1 MRRFLSIIA
10 AASRKFSI
18 PLYLD
23 KYIIMDYDGTKQ
35 KDRQLFL
42 TESIACAAI
51 PERSGR
57 VFFMSHNL
65 LSINAQVSIKINR
78 DTAIFLNKCLENRKI
93 RINTHTHTHTHTHTR
108 ARASRYYKIFNYQRI
123 TEDNSIRLSPTSDNH
138 SSKIQYSSVFSGTKR
153 NGSFV
158 WRYSSNGFSVPE
170 CRQILIYRL
179 YKKATILFKPKMKS
193 CHENYARK

>member
-93 RINTHTHTHTHTHTR
+93 RINTHTHTHTHTQGL
-108 ARASRYYKIFNYQRI
+108 ARQDI
-123 TEDNSIRLSPTSDNH
+123 TKYLIIKGLRRTIPSGYPRPSIIIHQKYSIPPCFQERSGMEVLSGDIHPTGFPCLNVARFLYTGY
-138 SSKIQYSSVFSGTKR
+138 IKR
-153 NGSFV
+153 PPYCLN
-158 WRYSSNGFSVPE
+158 
-170 CRQILIYRL
+170 L
-179 YKKATILFKPKMKS
+179 K
-193 CHENYARK
+193 

>member
-93 RINTHTHTHTHTHTR
+93 RINTHTHTHKG
-108 ARASRYYKIFNYQRI
+108 SRVKILQNI
-123 TEDNSIRLSPTSDNH
+123 
-138 SSKIQYSSVFSGTKR
+138 
-153 NGSFV
+153 
-158 WRYSSNGFSVPE
+158 
-170 CRQILIYRL
+170 
-179 YKKATILFKPKMKS
+179 
-193 CHENYARK
+193 

>member
-1 MRRFLSIIA
+1 MRRFLSIITV
-10 AASRKFSI
+10 ASRKFSI

-35 KDRQLFL
+35 EDRQPIL
-42 TESIACAAI
+42 TKNVACAAI

-65 LSINAQVSIKINR
+65 LSINAQASIKINR

-93 RINTHTHTHTHTHTR
+93 RIYTHTHTR

-123 TEDNSIRLSPTSDNH
+123 TEDNSVRLSPTYDNH
-138 SSKIQYSSVFSGTKR
+138 SSEIQYSSVFSGTKR

-158 WRYSSNGFSVPE
+158 WRYSSNGFPVPE
-170 CRQILIYRL
+170 CRQILIYSL
-179 YKKATILFKPKMKS
+179 YKKTTTQFEPKMKS
-193 CHENYARK
+193 YHENYTCK

>member
-1 MRRFLSIIA
+1 MRRFLSIITV
-10 AASRKFSI
+10 ASRKFSI

-35 KDRQLFL
+35 EDRQPIL
-42 TESIACAAI
+42 TKNVACAAI

-65 LSINAQVSIKINR
+65 LSINAQASIKINR
-78 DTAIFLNKCLENRKI
+78 DTAIFPNKCLENRKI
-93 RINTHTHTHTHTHTR
+93 RINTHTHTHTR

-123 TEDNSIRLSPTSDNH
+123 TEDNSVRLFSAFDNH
-138 SSKIQYSSVFSGTKR
+138 SSEIQYSTVFSGTKR

-170 CRQILIYRL
+170 CRQILIYSL
-179 YKKATILFKPKMKS
+179 YKKATTLFKPKMKS
-193 CHENYARK
+193 CHENYAHK

>member
-1 MRRFLSIIA
+1 MRRFLSIITV
-10 AASRKFSI
+10 ASRKFSI

-35 KDRQLFL
+35 EDRQPIL
-42 TESIACAAI
+42 TKNVACAAI

-65 LSINAQVSIKINR
+65 LSINAQASIKINR
-78 DTAIFLNKCLENRKI
+78 DTAIFLN
-93 RINTHTHTHTHTHTR
+93 TR

-123 TEDNSIRLSPTSDNH
+123 TEDNSVRLFSAFDNH
-138 SSKIQYSSVFSGTKR
+138 SSEIQYSTVFSGTKR

-170 CRQILIYRL
+170 CRQILIYSL
-179 YKKATILFKPKMKS
+179 YKKATTLFKPKMKS
-193 CHENYARK
+193 CHENYAHK